1 MFALRG
7 GPGRQDNAHP
17 LYKDGV
23 VRMLLLLAS
32 FAAVIGAATPAQAD
46 PVGSPDASF
55 LAALDQAGVP
65 YKDGAV
71 AIRVGKKACELMD
84 QGHSKAAVIQSVSS
98 ENAGFTV
105 SDATSF
111 TTSAVNAY
119 CPQHVGEP
127 NTEPPPRPTDTGMFP
142 WIPIPPPG
150 AA

>member
-1 MFALRG
+1 M
-7 GPGRQDNAHP
+7 
-17 LYKDGV
+17 
-23 VRMLLLLAS
+23 RMLLLLAS
-32 FAAVIGAATPAQAD
+32 FAAVIGAAAAAQAD

-119 CPQHVGEP
+119 CPQHIGEP

-142 WIPIPPPG
+142 WIPFPPPG